1 MYYDGNLEL
10 IDRKGIQ
17 LYIPVANEECKRIF
31 LALESKENEMDYCIG
46 TENEKDLQAVKERMI
61 ELNPQIKFSD
71 YSNDQYLKNEMV
83 R

>member
-46 TENEKDLQAVKERMI
+46 VEREEELSLVIETTIKYNPQFNFVNYSRNSKMSD
-61 ELNPQIKFSD
+61 ELN
-71 YSNDQYLKNEMV
+71 M
-83 R
+83 